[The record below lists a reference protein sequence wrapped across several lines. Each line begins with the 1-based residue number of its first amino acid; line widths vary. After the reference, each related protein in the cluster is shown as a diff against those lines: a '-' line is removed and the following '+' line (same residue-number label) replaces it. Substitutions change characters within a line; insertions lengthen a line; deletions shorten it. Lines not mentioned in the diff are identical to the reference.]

1 MASAVPMKAPI
12 CLVENSNG
20 ELTVNQQALQ
30 MLASI
35 TKPVVVVAIVGLYRT
50 GKSYLMNRLAGKNK
64 GFSLGS
70 TVQSHT
76 KGIWMWCV
84 PHPSKADHVLVL
96 LDTEGLGDV
105 EKGDS
110 KNDSWIFALAILLSS
125 TFVYNSMNTINQQ
138 ALEQMQYV
146 TELTELIKVKS
157 SPNAVGEDSA
167 EFVGFFPD
175 FVWTVRDFTLELEL
189 HGHPITSD
197 EYLENA
203 LKLSQGK
210 NPKVQEANATREC
223 IRKFFPK
230 RKCFTFDRPTNDKS
244 LLAHLDDVQ
253 ESQMEPAFKDQADN
267 FCSHIFSS
275 AKSKTLNGGTMVNGN
290 RLGKLLEIYVRTI
303 SSGDIPCLENAVSAL
318 AQIENSAAVKKAV
331 MHYAEQMALKVDF
344 PTETLQDLLNLHTD
358 CEKEAI
364 SIFMKHSFKDDTH
377 EFQGELVQTLE
388 SKKDDFIRQNEE
400 ESTKYCQAKLQDLS
414 QTLKAAISQSTF
426 SVPGG
431 YQLYRKEREKIMN
444 NYHQVP
450 RKGVKADEVLQ
461 RFLQSLAMTEESIL
475 QTDQALTEQEK
486 ALQAEKVRRE
496 VAEQEKKL
504 LEQQQMEMQQNME
517 TQQRSFEEN
526 MNQLLKKVE
535 EDKMHILEEQEKI
548 LDHKLKEQKQLLEE
562 GFHEKAK
569 EMEREIKDLKT
580 KKAAESDPSSWVAP
594 VLDVAGALLMSKLR
608 GVKKLIGL
616 GLTGLGIVLPFLKKS

>member
-1 MASAVPMKAPI
+1 MASAEPMEAPI
-12 CLVENSNG
+12 CLVENKNE
-20 ELTVNQQALQ
+20 ELMVNQQALRI
-30 MLASI
+30 LSSI
-35 TKPVVVVAIVGLYRT
+35 SNPVMVVAIAGLYRT
-50 GKSYLMNRLAGKNK
+50 GKSYLMNRLAGKNT

-84 PHPSKADHVLVL
+84 PHPSKPDHALVL

-125 TFVYNSMNTINQQ
+125 TFVYNSVSTINHQ

-157 SPNAVGEDSA
+157 SPDALGGEDSA

-189 HGHPITSD
+189 DGHPITSD
-197 EYLENA
+197 QYLENA
-203 LKLSQGK
+203 LKLSKGK
-210 NPKVQEANATREC
+210 NLKVAAANLPREC

-230 RKCFTFDRPTNDKS
+230 RKCFTFDRPTNKKS
-244 LLAHLDDVQ
+244 LLAHLEDVH
-253 ESQMEPAFKDQADN
+253 ESQLEPAFKDQADN
-267 FCSHIFSS
+267 FCSYIFSN
-275 AKSKTLNGGTMVNGN
+275 AKPKTLRGGIVVNGN
-290 RLGKLLEIYVRTI
+290 RLGKLLETYVKTI
-303 SSGDIPCLENAVSAL
+303 SSGAIPCLENAVLAL
-318 AQIENSAAVKKAV
+318 AETENPAAIQKATN
-331 MHYAEQMALKVDF
+331 HYVEQMVLKVDF

-377 EFQGELVQTLE
+377 KFQKELVQILE
-388 SKKDDFIRQNEE
+388 SKKDDFIHQNEE
-400 ESTKYCQAKLQDLS
+400 ESTKYCQTKLEDLS
-414 QTLKAAISQSTF
+414 QTLTEAISQGTF

-431 YQLYRKEREKIMN
+431 YRLYRKEREKMMN

-486 ALQAEKVRRE
+486 AMEDSRNIRMNRRQVNE
-496 VAEQEKKL
+496 EGRIQILREQE
-504 LEQQQMEMQQNME
+504 M
-517 TQQRSFEEN
+517 
-526 MNQLLKKVE
+526 
-535 EDKMHILEEQEKI
+535 I
-548 LDHKLKEQKQLLEE
+548 LDHKLKEQKKLMEE
-562 GFHEKAK
+562 GFNEKAEEMKK
-569 EMEREIKDLKT
+569 EMEDLQTKIKDDK
-580 KKAAESDPSSWVAP
+580 SDKSSWWSP
-594 VLDVAGALLMSKLR
+594 VLDTVGTALMVMLPGAG
-608 GVKKLIGL
+608 KLIGL
-616 GLTGLGIVLPFLKKS
+616 GVKALGHL